1 MAEAE
6 WMEKIS
12 SKSIC
17 TWYYAFFIINFII
30 AGFALIGLILGLF
43 MSSGPFWM
51 KFLNTVTGMVGL
63 SIAVVNGLFF
73 YLMCDRALL
82 VEKKKVEAF
91 SRASHVQL

>member
-1 MAEAE
+1 MVEAE

-12 SKSIC
+12 SKSVC

-30 AGFALIGLILGLF
+30 AGFAFVGLILGLV
-43 MSSGPFWM
+43 MSNGPFWM
-51 KFLNTVTGMVGL
+51 KFLNTITGTVGL

-82 VEKKKVEAF
+82 SEKKKIEAF
-91 SRASHVQL
+91 SQAAQL